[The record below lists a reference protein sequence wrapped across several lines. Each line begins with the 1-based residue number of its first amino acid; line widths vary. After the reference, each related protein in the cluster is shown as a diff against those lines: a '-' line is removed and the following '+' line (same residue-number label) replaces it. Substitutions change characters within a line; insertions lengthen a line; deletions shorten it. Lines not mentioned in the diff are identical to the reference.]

1 MTHVGVGAG
10 WLGTIDGMPPRC
22 GMLVMAGDDP
32 VAGGEQIGGEG
43 GMEATPRPVTR
54 ELVSVVPEPAAVDPD
69 WTWVAP
75 PVVDVVAGAVDV
87 GAGMIPLV

>member
-1 MTHVGVGAG
+1 
-10 WLGTIDGMPPRC
+10 
-22 GMLVMAGDDP
+22 MLVMAGDDP

-43 GMEATPRPVTR
+43 GIGATAPPVAAG
-54 ELVSVVPEPAAVDPD
+54 LVGVVPEAVTVDSVAPGAATVDPD